1 MCRLHG
7 AVASSASSQIAFNG
21 RCGLLLGFL
30 PNREHSNLLP
40 CDQIV
45 TKSKLLDFACG
56 AYVPPS
62 HSSVLYLAVQFAK
75 PDTEVL

>member
-1 MCRLHG
+1 MWQLHG
-7 AVASSASSQIAFNG
+7 AVASSASSQIVFRQVLPAA
-21 RCGLLLGFL
+21 RLS

-45 TKSKLLDFACG
+45 TKLKLLDFACG
-56 AYVPPS
+56 AYGPPS